1 MKRSLAFVY
10 AAFCLRY
17 LYPLVLVP
25 FYARTLGVGEY
36 GRVLAANSITMLVW
50 AALDYGFPSCGAR
63 DAASSHDGSAL
74 ARLYGRHVSGRLVMM
89 TPALLI
95 GAVATIS
102 SPVLRERPLFGVLAT
117 IGGIVNGFNLGWY
130 FQGTQRFVTS
140 VILEVIG
147 TVINLPLML
156 WLVRD
161 DGAVVLW
168 LNIGVSALVSCIAH
182 YVASRTLDRRA
193 ISIRGGFTL
202 VREATPLF
210 AHRGFG
216 MLLQSGA
223 IYVVSLF
230 ASARGVGLYGSAE
243 KLVGLGLSAMAPA
256 GQVLINTISKRLADG
271 DDGVFVLIRK
281 AMIGV
286 VVLAAVG
293 CGAGMGLAKFLVPI
307 ALGSGFEGAI
317 PIVQVLLAILP
328 FAALSQAM
336 SGYVLIPL
344 RSDRV
349 VSTGS
354 VINFVV
360 ALSLMSALVSR
371 FGLFGVAG
379 ARVIAEAA
387 VALFLTAA
395 LQRKQ
400 LWRRI
405 WGERAAA
412 DSGNM
417 SRAAAVVMSSERD

>member
-1 MKRSLAFVY
+1 
-10 AAFCLRY
+10 
-17 LYPLVLVP
+17 
-25 FYARTLGVGEY
+25 
-36 GRVLAANSITMLVW
+36 
-50 AALDYGFPSCGAR
+50 
-63 DAASSHDGSAL
+63 
-74 ARLYGRHVSGRLVMM
+74 
-89 TPALLI
+89 
-95 GAVATIS
+95 
-102 SPVLRERPLFGVLAT
+102 
-117 IGGIVNGFNLGWY
+117 
-130 FQGTQRFVTS
+130 
-140 VILEVIG
+140 
-147 TVINLPLML
+147 
-156 WLVRD
+156 
-161 DGAVVLW
+161 
-168 LNIGVSALVSCIAH
+168 
-182 YVASRTLDRRA
+182 
-193 ISIRGGFTL
+193 
-202 VREATPLF
+202 
-210 AHRGFG
+210 
-216 MLLQSGA
+216 
-223 IYVVSLF
+223 
-230 ASARGVGLYGSAE
+230 
-243 KLVGLGLSAMAPA
+243 
-256 GQVLINTISKRLADG
+256 LINTISKRLADG

-405 WGERAAA
+405 WGERAAS